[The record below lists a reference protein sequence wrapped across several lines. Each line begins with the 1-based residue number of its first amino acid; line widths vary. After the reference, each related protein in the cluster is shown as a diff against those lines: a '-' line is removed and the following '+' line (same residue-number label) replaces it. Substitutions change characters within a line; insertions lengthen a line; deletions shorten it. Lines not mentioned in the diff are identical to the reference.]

1 MKRSIKVGIVMGL
14 MFGMIVGQMYSNNKL
29 EYKVDHLES
38 YIEIL
43 EQAEIQEEAQRASK
57 VIEGKYTL
65 ITNLSSSIYMNR
77 IPDNFDKVHPWTDA
91 NGVSGFDTIVGNM
104 YLRYVEGHIRMPQ
117 LALYAPNMH
126 LEVVSDSEWP
136 KEGN

>member
-1 MKRSIKVGIVMGL
+1 MKKLTYTIIGIGL
-14 MFGMIVGQMYSNNKL
+14 LFGIIIGQMYSNNKL

-65 ITNLSSSIYMNR
+65 ITNLSSSIYMNS
-77 IPDNFDKVHPWTDA
+77 IPDNFEKIHPWTDA

-104 YLRYVEGHIRMPQ
+104 YLRYVEGHILMPQ